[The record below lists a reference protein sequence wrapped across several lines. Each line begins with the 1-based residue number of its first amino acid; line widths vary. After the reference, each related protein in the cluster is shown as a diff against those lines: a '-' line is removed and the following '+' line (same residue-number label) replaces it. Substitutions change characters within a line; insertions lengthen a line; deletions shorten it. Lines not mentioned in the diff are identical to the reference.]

1 MPRPDLAMKS
11 PLWHIADY
19 FSRRRMS
26 AFGGKVDVFSRS
38 PTCPLMSQSRH
49 NCSLGP
55 VIASRGL
62 WRSKPSEV
70 IDFRMIIVT
79 RGVAGGNPGLAATL
93 GEEISRR

>member
-38 PTCPLMSQSRH
+38 PTCPLMTHSKH
-49 NCSLGP
+49 NCSLG
-55 VIASRGL
+55 
-62 WRSKPSEV
+62 SKPSEV

-79 RGVAGGNPGLAATL
+79 RGVAGGNPWLAATL